1 MEPLINIQN
10 LSHFYG
16 DFCAVDNISF
26 ELYPGEVLGFLGPN
40 GAGKSTTMR
49 ILSGVLAPS
58 SGQVLLNGIDLL
70 ADPLVAKVNL
80 GYLPEHPPLY
90 PDMTVNEYL
99 IFCARLHHIE
109 KTQLKQAVDQAKQ
122 QCGLTD
128 SGRRLIANL
137 SKGYQQRVGIAQA
150 IIHNPKVII
159 LDEPT
164 SGLDPNQIQEIRAL
178 IRELAE
184 QCGIILS
191 THILPEVQA
200 VCDRVQI
207 LNQGKLVFSE
217 QLQLITDKT
226 EQLVMVLGAPPEIDE
241 LADLPGV
248 TQAEKLNEGKFRLAL
263 TTDADP
269 AVISER
275 AVRNGWHLLELT
287 PEKQDLEHIFTQ
299 LTTMEIT

>member
-1 MEPLINIQN
+1 MEPLINIQD
-10 LSHFYG
+10 LSRFYG

-26 ELYPGEVLGFLGPN
+26 QLYPGEVLGFLGPN

-49 ILSGVLAPS
+49 ILSGALAPS

-70 ADPLVAKVNL
+70 ADPLAAKVHL

-90 PDMTVNEYL
+90 QDMTVNEYL
-99 IFCARLHHIE
+99 SFCARLHNIE
-109 KTQLKQAVDQAKQ
+109 KAQLTQAVEEAKQ
-122 QCGLTD
+122 QCGLTE

-150 IIHNPKVII
+150 IIHHPKVII

-184 QCGIILS
+184 QCGVILS
-191 THILPEVQA
+191 THILPEVQE

-207 LNQGKLVFSE
+207 LNRGKLVFSE
-217 QLQLITDKT
+217 PLQSITDKA
-226 EQLVMVLGAPPEIDE
+226 ERLVIVLGEPPEIDE

-248 TQAEKLNEGKFRLAL
+248 TLAEKLDEKRFRLELA
-263 TTDADP
+263 TDVDLANI
-269 AVISER
+269 AER
-275 AVRNGWHLLELT
+275 AVRNGWHLLEFT
-287 PEKQDLEHIFTQ
+287 PEKQNLEQTFTQ
-299 LTTMEIT
+299 LTTMETE

>member
-10 LSHFYG
+10 LSRFYG

-49 ILSGVLAPS
+49 ILSGALAPS
-58 SGQVLLNGIDLL
+58 SGQVLLSGIDLL
-70 ADPLVAKVNL
+70 ADPLAAKVNL

-90 PDMTVNEYL
+90 QDMTVNEYL
-99 IFCARLHHIE
+99 GFCARLHHIE
-109 KTQLKQAVDQAKQ
+109 KAQLGQAVEEAKQ

-164 SGLDPNQIQEIRAL
+164 SGLDPNQILEIRAL

-184 QCGIILS
+184 RCGIILS

-226 EQLVMVLGAPPEIDE
+226 EQLVIVLGVPPEIDE

-248 TQAEKLNEGKFRLAL
+248 IQAEMLDEGKFRLAL

-275 AVRNGWHLLELT
+275 AVRNGWHLQELT
-287 PEKQDLEHIFTQ
+287 PEKQNLEQIFTQ

>member
-1 MEPLINIQN
+1 MEPLINIQD
-10 LSHFYG
+10 LSRFYG
-16 DFCAVDNISF
+16 DFCAVGNISF
-26 ELYPGEVLGFLGPN
+26 QLYPGEVLGFLGPN

-49 ILSGVLAPS
+49 ILSGALAPS

-70 ADPLVAKVNL
+70 ADPLAAKVHL

-90 PDMTVNEYL
+90 QDMTVNEYL
-99 IFCARLHHIE
+99 SFCARLHNIE
-109 KTQLKQAVDQAKQ
+109 KTQLTQTVEEVKQ
-122 QCGLTD
+122 QCGLTE

-150 IIHNPKVII
+150 IIHHPKVII

-184 QCGIILS
+184 RCGIILS
-191 THILPEVQA
+191 THLLPEVQE

-207 LNQGKLVFSE
+207 LSRGKLVFSE
-217 QLQLITDKT
+217 PLQSITDKA
-226 EQLVMVLGAPPEIDE
+226 EQLVIVLGEPPEIDE

-248 TQAEKLNEGKFRLAL
+248 TLAEKLDEKRFRLELA
-263 TTDADP
+263 TDADP
-269 AVISER
+269 AIIAER

-287 PEKQDLEHIFTQ
+287 PEKQNLEQIFTQ
-299 LTTMEIT
+299 LTTMETE